1 MRRLIESRVEYTCT
15 RASERAIRCAR
26 VSVCAYRLVSIYPD
40 RGLRSTGRGT
50 DPIVRLT
57 NIVLLRPAPSSLV
70 FSSFLLPVTPSLP
83 LSLFLPLPIAV
94 PVSLSLSLPPSLY
107 PPALIRLCF
116 CHFLFSNVARS
127 RRCVHRGDARVPP
140 REREEAEKGATGKEG
155 TVTRGI
161 SGRAN
166 LVAKV
171 AAPSFTR
178 YTRSIRRRVR

>member
-57 NIVLLRPAPSSLV
+57 NIVLLRPAFEPRLLLFPLTRHSFAPSFPLPPSS
-70 FSSFLLPVTPSLP
+70 SR
-83 LSLFLPLPIAV
+83 
-94 PVSLSLSLPPSLY
+94 SLSLAFAFSPSLSSSACAY
-107 PPALIRLCF
+107 SPV
-116 CHFLFSNVARS
+116 FLSFSLFERRS
-127 RRCVHRGDARVPP
+127 IQTMRSPWRCVPP

-178 YTRSIRRRVR
+178 YTRSIRRRRVR

>member
-1 MRRLIESRVEYTCT
+1 M
-15 RASERAIRCAR
+15 CAR
-26 VSVCAYRLVSIYPD
+26 VGVRISISIDIPRPGSPVHRPRDRPHCPLDEHCAPAACLRASSSPLSSYPSLLRSLFPSSSLTLGPCLAFAFSPSLSFSACAYSP
-40 RGLRSTGRGT
+40 
-50 DPIVRLT
+50 
-57 NIVLLRPAPSSLV
+57 V
-70 FSSFLLPVTPSLP
+70 FLSF
-83 LSLFLPLPIAV
+83 SLFE
-94 PVSLSLSLPPSLY
+94 
-107 PPALIRLCF
+107 R
-116 CHFLFSNVARS
+116 RS
-127 RRCVHRGDARVPP
+127 VQTMRSPWRCVPP

>member
-1 MRRLIESRVEYTCT
+1 M
-15 RASERAIRCAR
+15 CAR
-26 VSVCAYRLVSIYPD
+26 VGVRISISIDIYPD

-57 NIVLLRPAPSSLV
+57 NIVLLRPAFEPRLLLFPLTRHSFAPS
-70 FSSFLLPVTPSLP
+70 FPLPPSL
-83 LSLFLPLPIAV
+83 SV
-94 PVSLSLSLPPSLY
+94 PVSLSLSLPPSLS

-116 CHFLFSNVARS
+116 CHFLFSNVQTMRS
-127 RRCVHRGDARVPP
+127 PWRCVPP

>member
-1 MRRLIESRVEYTCT
+1 M
-15 RASERAIRCAR
+15 CAR
-26 VSVCAYRLVSIYPD
+26 VGVRISISIDIPRPGSPVHRPRDRPHCPLDEHCAPAACLRASSSPLSSYPSL
-40 RGLRSTGRGT
+40 LRS
-50 DPIVRLT
+50 LF
-57 NIVLLRPAPSSLV
+57 PSSSLTLGLCLAFA
-70 FSSFLLPVTPSLP
+70 FSP
-83 LSLFLPLPIAV
+83 
-94 PVSLSLSLPPSLY
+94 SLPPSLS

-127 RRCVHRGDARVPP
+127 RRCALRGDASLHVSEKRQ
-140 REREEAEKGATGKEG
+140 RKGATGKEG

>member
-15 RASERAIRCAR
+15 RASERASDPMCAR
-26 VSVCAYRLVSIYPD
+26 VGVRISISIDIPRPGSPVHRPRDRPHCPLDEHCAPAACLRASSSPLSSYP
-40 RGLRSTGRGT
+40 S
-50 DPIVRLT
+50 
-57 NIVLLRPAPSSLV
+57 LLR
-70 FSSFLLPVTPSLP
+70 
-83 LSLFLPLPIAV
+83 SLFLSV
-94 PVSLSLSLPPSLY
+94 PVSLSLSLPPSLSFSACAY
-107 PPALIRLCF
+107 SPV
-116 CHFLFSNVARS
+116 FLSFSLFERRS
-127 RRCVHRGDARVPP
+127 VQTMRSPWRCVPP

>member
-57 NIVLLRPAPSSLV
+57 NIVLLRPAFEPRLLLFPLTRHSFAPS
-70 FSSFLLPVTPSLP
+70 FPPLPPSL
-83 LSLFLPLPIAV
+83 SV
-94 PVSLSLSLPPSLY
+94 TVSLSLSLPPSLF
-107 PPALIRLCF
+107 LRLR
-116 CHFLFSNVARS
+116 LFACVSVIFSFRTSLDPDDARS
-127 RRCVHRGDARVPP
+127 PWRDASLHVSA
-140 REREEAEKGATGKEG
+140 EEAEKGATGKEG